1 MADLKSIPSPDILAE
16 ISKLEVFDV
25 DGKKVRFGS
34 LYQSQKTIVVFI
46 R

>member
-16 ISKLEVFDV
+16 VSKLEVFDV
-25 DGKKVRFGS
+25 DGKKVCFGS